1 MSADH
6 KGMGMAGNMLVKAT
20 SFWTVLV
27 GVKVP
32 KVTLYFWII
41 KVLCTTVGETFAD
54 LLVTTGG
61 LGLETTTGI
70 MFGILGFFLIIQFAL
85 TFYLAPLYWLVVV
98 IVSTAGTLVT
108 DTMTDASNVP
118 LWASSLGFTILLAC
132 TFGLWYLSERT
143 LAIHSIYTRQREA
156 FYWLVIL
163 FTFGLGTAVGDWIS
177 EGAALGYGN
186 TVLLFAAAILVV
198 ALLWYFSR
206 YTKVNTIACF
216 WVAYIL
222 TRPLGASIGDFLS
235 QTPADYNGP
244 DGPVPNHWVGGCA
257 LGTAVTSGVFLGLI
271 GLLVLFLFVT
281 KKDKFRGEQEIEV
294 TEAQQVVVVSR
305 NEAANTAPQG
315 HIANP

>member
-1 MSADH
+1 
-6 KGMGMAGNMLVKAT
+6 MAGNLLGKAT

-54 LLVTTGG
+54 LLVTNGG

-177 EGAALGYGN
+177 QGAAVGYGN
-186 TVLLFAAAILVV
+186 TVLLFVAAILVV

-206 YTKVNTIACF
+206 YTKVNKIACF
-216 WVAYIL
+216 WAAYIL

-235 QTPADYNGP
+235 QDPADYNSP
-244 DGPVPNHWVGGCA
+244 DAPDMPTPDHWVGGCA

-281 KKDKFRGEQEIEV
+281 KKDKIRGDQEVELV
-294 TEAQQVVVVSR
+294 EAQQVVVVSG
-305 NEAANTAPQG
+305 NEGANTAPQG
-315 HIANP
+315 IHSQP

>member
-1 MSADH
+1 
-6 KGMGMAGNMLVKAT
+6 MGMAGNMLVKAT
-20 SFWTVLV
+20 SFWTVPV

-132 TFGLWYLSERT
+132 TFGLWYLSEGT

-198 ALLWYFSR
+198 ALLWCFSR

-216 WVAYIL
+216 WAAYIL

-235 QTPADYNGP
+235 QDPADYNGP
-244 DGPVPNHWVGGCA
+244 DAPASNHWVGGCA

-281 KKDKFRGEQEIEV
+281 KKDNFRGEQEIELV
-294 TEAQQVVVVSR
+294 EAQQVIVVSG
-305 NEAANTAPQG
+305 NEGANTAPHGIHSQPIM
-315 HIANP
+315 H

>member
-1 MSADH
+1 M
-6 KGMGMAGNMLVKAT
+6 
-20 SFWTVLV
+20 
-27 GVKVP
+27 
-32 KVTLYFWII
+32 
-41 KVLCTTVGETFAD
+41 
-54 LLVTTGG
+54 
-61 LGLETTTGI
+61 
-70 MFGILGFFLIIQFAL
+70 
-85 TFYLAPLYWLVVV
+85 VV

-177 EGAALGYGN
+177 QGAAVGYGN
-186 TVLLFAAAILVV
+186 TVLLFVAAILVV

-206 YTKVNTIACF
+206 YTKVNKIACF
-216 WVAYIL
+216 WAAYIL

-235 QTPADYNGP
+235 QDPADYNGP
-244 DGPVPNHWVGGCA
+244 DAPDMPTPDHWVGGCA

-281 KKDKFRGEQEIEV
+281 KKDKIRGDQEVELV
-294 TEAQQVVVVSR
+294 EAQQVVVVSG
-305 NEAANTAPQG
+305 NEGANTAPQG
-315 HIANP
+315 IHSQP